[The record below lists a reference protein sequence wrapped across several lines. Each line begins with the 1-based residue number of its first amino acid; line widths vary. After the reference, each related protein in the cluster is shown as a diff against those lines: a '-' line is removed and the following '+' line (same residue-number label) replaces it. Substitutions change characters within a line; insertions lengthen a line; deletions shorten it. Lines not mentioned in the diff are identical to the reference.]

1 MSYAVARRY
10 SAAFYTSLED
20 EDRLQESR
28 QALEGLGDLIKTSAE
43 LRTFTVNPLLT
54 IKEKA
59 GILRVVFE
67 GRLPAAVDR
76 FVQFI
81 NSKDRLA
88 FLPAIIEA
96 FEDLYLERHG
106 QTKAQVETAIGLSR
120 KDRDFLTVQLRN
132 ICGKDVITDFRLNPA
147 LLGGFRIWAQ
157 GRLFDASMQ
166 TQLADF
172 TLNLNERF

>member
-10 SAAFYTSLED
+10 SAAFYSSLGD
-20 EDRLQESR
+20 EDRLQEAR
-28 QALEGLGDLIKTSAE
+28 QALAGLGDLIKTSEE
-43 LRTFTVNPLLT
+43 LRTFAVNPLLT

-59 GILRVVFE
+59 GILHAVFE
-67 GRLPAAVDR
+67 DRLPAAVDH

-81 NSKDRLA
+81 NSKDRLG

-96 FEDLYLERHG
+96 FEDLYLEEHG
-106 QTKAQVETAIGLSR
+106 QIKAQVETAIGLSP
-120 KDRDFLTVQLRN
+120 KDRNFLTAQLKN
-132 ICGKDVITDFRLNPA
+132 ICGKDVITGFRLNPV

-157 GRLFDASMQ
+157 GRLFDASLQ

-172 TLNLNERF
+172 TLQLT